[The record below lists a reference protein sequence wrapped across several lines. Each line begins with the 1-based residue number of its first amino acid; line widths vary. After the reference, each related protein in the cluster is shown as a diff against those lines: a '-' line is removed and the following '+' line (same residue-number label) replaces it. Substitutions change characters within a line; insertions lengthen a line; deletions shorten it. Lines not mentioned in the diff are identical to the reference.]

1 VASQARVN
9 PQTLRYYERR
19 GLLPEPERSATGYRA
34 YDCEAVRIVRFIK
47 RAQDLGFSLDDVE
60 ALLHLA
66 EGGPDSC
73 DAARSLATDKIID
86 LDRRIA
92 ELQAIR
98 AGLAR
103 LVETCEQPLGRR
115 HCPILADIS
124 RDSDEEADR

>member
-1 VASQARVN
+1 MASQARVN

-19 GLLPEPERSATGYRA
+19 GLLPEPERSAAGYRA
-34 YDCEAVRIVRFIK
+34 YGSEAVRTVRFIK

-60 ALLHLA
+60 TLLHLA

-86 LDRRIA
+86 LERRIA
-92 ELQAIR
+92 ELQEMR

-103 LVETCEQPLGRR
+103 LVETCEQPRERR

-124 RDSDEEADR
+124 GDGDKEADR